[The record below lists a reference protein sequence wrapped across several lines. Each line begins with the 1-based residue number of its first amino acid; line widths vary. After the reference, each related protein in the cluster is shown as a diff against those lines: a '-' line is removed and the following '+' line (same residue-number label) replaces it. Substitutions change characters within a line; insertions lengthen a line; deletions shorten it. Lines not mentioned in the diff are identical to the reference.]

1 MAASK
6 RPDNPFWEF
15 SLAHY
20 SRREVAEACLHLQ
33 DAYGV
38 NINLL
43 LFCCWAGSRG
53 EKLNTTQI
61 LKAQRV
67 IAEWDTQVVQRLR
80 QLRRYLKD
88 SAFTVGQIEKSVR
101 ELELS
106 AERVVQDMLADWWLG
121 EPSANALT
129 CDQEILGVQK
139 ANLELFLSQAGAPS
153 LVNQSPL
160 LWPLNRPHFSA

>member
-1 MAASK
+1 MVTHK
-6 RPDNPFWEF
+6 RQDNPFWEY

-20 SRREVAEACLHLQ
+20 GRREVAEACLHLQ
-33 DAYGV
+33 EAYGI

-43 LFCCWAGSRG
+43 LFCCWTGSRG
-53 EKLNTTQI
+53 EKLDTEKI
-61 LKAQRV
+61 HKAQRL
-67 IAEWDTQVVQRLR
+67 ISEWDIKVVQRLR

-88 SAFTVGQIEKSVR
+88 SAIAAGQIEKNVR

-121 EPSANALT
+121 EPSANTLKSDQAILT
-129 CDQEILGVQK
+129 VQK

-153 LVNQSPL
+153 SVNQSPL